1 MGAGYGQ
8 RALRRI
14 GGAAITLALT
24 ITALLFVTFALSS
37 LSPIDP
43 VIRLVGDHASAETYR
58 QARRDLG
65 VDRAWP
71 VQFERYVRRV
81 VRGDLG
87 TSSSTGQPVRD
98 DLATVFPATLELAT
112 LAMLVSAV
120 VGLAFGLWGAW
131 RPGGPIDGV
140 IRILSLAGNSIPIFW
155 LGLLSLYLFYA
166 HLHWTG
172 GPGRL
177 DDAFEYTIDRST
189 GLVLIDTW
197 RSGVPGAFV
206 NAMAHL
212 VLPVLV
218 LAANAIGNIARMT
231 RAALLNETAREYVT
245 LARAKGA
252 SEARVL
258 LGHILP
264 NAAGAVLTVLAL
276 SYARLLEGAVLT
288 ETVFAWPGLGRYLTT
303 ALFAADVPA
312 ILGDTLVIGVCF
324 VVLNRCTDLLVRAVD
339 PRIL

>member
-1 MGAGYGQ
+1 MGAGYG
-8 RALRRI
+8 RRVLRRVV
-14 GGAAITLALT
+14 GAVFTLTLTILAL
-24 ITALLFVTFALSS
+24 LMVTFALSS
-37 LSPIDP
+37 LSPVDP
-43 VIRLVGDHASAETYR
+43 AIRLVGDHASTASYQ
-58 QARRDLG
+58 QARRELG
-65 VDRAWP
+65 LDKPWP
-71 VQFERYVRRV
+71 VQFERYVSHAL
-81 VRGDLG
+81 RGDLG
-87 TSSSTGQPVRD
+87 ISASTGQPVRD
-98 DLATVFPATLELAT
+98 DLASVFPATLELAT

-120 VGLAFGLWGAW
+120 VGLVFGLLGAW
-131 RPGGPIDGV
+131 RPGGLMDSV

-177 DDAFEYTIDRST
+177 GDAFEYSIDQTT

-197 RSGVPGAFV
+197 RSGVPGAFA

-218 LAANAIGNIARMT
+218 LAANTLGNIARMT
-231 RAALLNETAREYVT
+231 RAALLDETDREYVI

-252 SEARVL
+252 GEARVL

-264 NAAGAVLTVLAL
+264 NAAGTVLTVLAL

-303 ALFAADVPA
+303 ALFAADIPA
-312 ILGDTLVIGVCF
+312 ILGGTLVIGVCF

-339 PRIL
+339 PRIP